1 MRSKFEN
8 QLQEL
13 NKNVIFMGLYVKMLS
28 QNRFN
33 F

>member
-13 NKNVIFMGLYVKMLS
+13 NKNVIFMGALCEDVISK
-28 QNRFN
+28 
-33 F
+33 